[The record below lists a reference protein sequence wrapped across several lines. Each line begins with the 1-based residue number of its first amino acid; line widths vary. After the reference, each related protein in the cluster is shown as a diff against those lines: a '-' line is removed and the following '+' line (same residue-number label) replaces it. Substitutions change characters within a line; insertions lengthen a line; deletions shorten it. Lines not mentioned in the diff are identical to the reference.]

1 MQKTKKSPDKH
12 IDSLPQ
18 GQREDM
24 CALDKKISAIMKGAT
39 RVVWEGVFWGGS
51 EQNIIGYGN
60 VSYARSSKETVD
72 WFMVGLAAQKNYISV
87 YINAAEG
94 GQYISKKYGK
104 KLGKVKIGSSSISFK
119 KLEDVNLEELIK
131 LVEIANRQLKAQQ

>member
-1 MQKTKKSPDKH
+1 MKRTKKSPDKH
-12 IDSLPQ
+12 IASLPE

-24 CALDKKISAIMKGAT
+24 ATLDKKISAAMKGAS
-39 RVVWEGVFWGGS
+39 RVLWEGVFWGGS
-51 EQNIIGYGN
+51 EQNIIGYGDM
-60 VSYARSSKETVD
+60 SYKRSSKETVD

-94 GQYISKKYGK
+94 GQYLAKKYGK

-119 KLEDVNLEELIK
+119 KLDDVNLAELLK
-131 LVEIANRQLKAQQ
+131 LVESAYKQLKAK

>member
-1 MQKTKKSPDKH
+1 MQKTRKSPDKH
-12 IDSLPQ
+12 IDSLPER
-18 GQREDM
+18 QREDVR
-24 CALDKKISAIMKGAT
+24 ALDKKISAIMKGAS
-39 RVVWEGVFWGGS
+39 RVLWEGVFWGGS
-51 EQNIIGYGN
+51 EQNIIGYGD
-60 VSYARSSKETVD
+60 VSYPRSSKETVE

-119 KLEDVNLEELIK
+119 KLEDVKLEELLK
-131 LVEIANRQLKAQQ
+131 LVEIANRQLKAQ